1 MILLGFDPGGI
12 NQFGWCVSEAK
23 SDAGL
28 TLLNAG
34 VADNAGGAVNA
45 ALTNVKDFQDVS
57 AAGIDSPLYWP
68 TQGSRKADILIRH
81 TMRKLG
87 ARNVGGTVQ
96 SLNSLRGACIAQGI
110 LAAHLLRR
118 RIPSIRIT
126 ETHPK
131 ALLWLIEV
139 ATRDLK
145 VSEVQLSHLTDLI
158 AADGKPNSE
167 HERDAILGSIAAWA
181 MVVAR
186 PGWHNLFLEEQETFV
201 PVSPV
206 EYWMPVAI

>member
-12 NQFGWCVSEAK
+12 HQFGWCVSEAK
-23 SDAGL
+23 SDVGL
-28 TLLNAG
+28 QLLEAG
-34 VADNAGGAVNA
+34 VADDANGAVNA
-45 ALTNVKDFQDVS
+45 ALASIKDFQDVCG
-57 AAGIDSPLYWP
+57 AGIDSPLYWP
-68 TQGSRKADILIRH
+68 TQGSRKADVLIRH
-81 TMRKLG
+81 RMRKLG
-87 ARNVGGTVQ
+87 ARNVGGSVQ
-96 SLNSLRGACIAQGI
+96 SLNSLRGACIAQGMI
-110 LAAHLLRR
+110 AAHLLRR

-139 ATRDLK
+139 ARRDLP
-145 VSEVQLSHLTDLI
+145 VSEIQISHLTELI
-158 AADGKPNSE
+158 AAHGKSNCE
-167 HERDAILGSIAAWA
+167 HERDAVLGSIAAWA

-186 PGWHNLFLEEQETFV
+186 PGWQDLFLEEHETFV